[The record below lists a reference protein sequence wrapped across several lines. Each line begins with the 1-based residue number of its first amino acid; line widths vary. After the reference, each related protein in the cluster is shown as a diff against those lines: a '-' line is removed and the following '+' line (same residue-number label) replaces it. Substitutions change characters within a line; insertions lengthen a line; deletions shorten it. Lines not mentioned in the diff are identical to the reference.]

1 MPYFVRAGVLL
12 AVATVWV
19 CALLGLLLLG
29 TGVALGFGLET
40 MASLRKAR
48 IALGRRRVI
57 FFRGRTE
64 QFGED
69 GLQRIGPNLVA
80 LERGM

>member
-29 TGVALGFGLET
+29 TGVALGFGL
-40 MASLRKAR
+40 
-48 IALGRRRVI
+48 
-57 FFRGRTE
+57 
-64 QFGED
+64 
-69 GLQRIGPNLVA
+69 
-80 LERGM
+80 